1 MDIGDPVIWLG
12 RRYLLRGFDPMS
24 IPVRQ
29 AYLEDEETGER
40 VAAPV
45 DEVAPDAPEA
55 TTAQPQDGG

>member
-1 MDIGDPVIWLG
+1 MDIGDPVTWLG

-24 IPVRQ
+24 MPARQ

-45 DEVAPDAPEA
+45 DDVAPAGPEA
-55 TTAQPQDGG
+55 ATA